1 MNSNTASPEK
11 KRRKETAS
19 SEPATKPRRLVADP
33 HGERRG
39 SPGNTTTAPA
49 TYLVGGSST
58 GAESG
63 EEGKK

>member
-19 SEPATKPRRLVADP
+19 PEPATKPRRLVADP